1 MIYLLDTN
9 ILIYLI
15 KSQPPSIAQRIDAL
29 PERDALCMSF
39 VTWAELLKGAER
51 TGRLR
56 DMEALVDQCMSDYDE
71 TGWTGGTW
79 LPPLN
84 G

>member
-29 PERDALCMSF
+29 PESDALCMSF
-39 VTWAELLKGAER
+39 VTWAELLKAPSAALA
-51 TGRLR
+51 GRR
-56 DMEALVDQCMSDYDE
+56 CC
-71 TGWTGGTW
+71 GG
-79 LPPLN
+79 
-84 G
+84 